1 MKYFFLK
8 SFLLMI
14 SILLVTSFMHK
25 NRATISEVSNKGDLK
40 VSEILLALG
49 DEALPH
55 YQDNY
60 DAELAEVGETL
71 IKKGKANYKEHKGKR
86 ISSYFQ
92 CTDCHSLTRD
102 ANKLTN
108 VSPDDRLAYSKE
120 NNTPFYPGSTLFGIY
135 NRSSFYND
143 DYDKKYGD
151 LVYDARDSLGNAIQL
166 CAEYCASG
174 RLLEDWELN
183 AILHY
188 FKREELRLS
197 DLDLKPEDYQ
207 RIIQS
212 VETGGKEKESIN
224 ILKGKYTTGYKATFT
239 GALDED
245 KREYG
250 ATGDPERGELL
261 YETSCM
267 HCHNN
272 ARVTY
277 LNLDK
282 DILSA
287 QYLWNNKEGYDD
299 ESIYQ
304 VIRWGTYPIT
314 GRKQY
319 MPLYTKERMTD
330 LQIEDLMAY
339 IKLIAKK

>member
-1 MKYFFLK
+1 MKHLFLK
-8 SFLLMI
+8 VSVLMV
-14 SILLVTSFMHK
+14 SILLATSFIQK
-25 NRATISEVSNKGDLK
+25 NHSKVSKVKNKGDFKL
-40 VSEILLALG
+40 SEVLLALG

-55 YQDNY
+55 YEDGY
-60 DAELAEVGETL
+60 DETLANVGETL
-71 IKKGKANYKEHKGKR
+71 IKEGKANYKEHKGKR

-102 ANKLTN
+102 AKKLNN
-108 VSPDDRLAYSKE
+108 VTPDDRLAYAEE

-143 DYDKKYGD
+143 DYYKKYGD
-151 LVYDARDSLGNAIQL
+151 LVFDARDSLDNAIQL

-174 RLLEDWELN
+174 RPLEQWELD
-183 AILHY
+183 AMLHY
-188 FKREELRLS
+188 FKREELTLA
-197 DLDLKPEDYQ
+197 DLDLKPEEYQ
-207 RIIQS
+207 QIIQS
-212 VETGGKEKESIN
+212 VESGKGNLNSIKLLKEKYPT
-224 ILKGKYTTGYKATFT
+224 LFKATFAGT
-239 GALDED
+239 LDENE
-245 KREYG
+245 RHYG
-250 ATGDPERGELL
+250 SKGDPERGEQV

-267 HCHNN
+267 HCHHN

-277 LNLDK
+277 LDLDK
-282 DILSA
+282 DVLSG

-330 LQIEDLMAY
+330 QQIEDLMAY